1 MALISCPECKKDI
14 SDHVEACPY
23 CGYPFKKEAIK
34 ENSVQKIGKI
44 KKLVISIVIAIII
57 ICSAG
62 YGYISYSNS
71 QYTKNSKEIAFKML
85 MSASQ
90 AESICNLVIEVWQNS
105 IYKKYSSNTD
115 KFTRSSSEFHDDFN
129 TSLNKLYKDSEFK
142 TKIGNLTT
150 SQNEV
155 DKIILLLKNPNKKN
169 EKVFD
174 TLNELYSAYSSL
186 INLAI
191 SPSGSLT
198 TYTSNKNDKIEKYL
212 EDNNKLKNLL
222 PE

>member
-1 MALISCPECKKDI
+1 MALINCPECKKEI

-23 CGYPFKKEAIK
+23 CGYPLKKEAAK
-34 ENSVQKIGKI
+34 ENEVQKSGKA
-44 KKLVISIVIAIII
+44 KKLVISILIAVIV

-62 YGYISYSNS
+62 YAYINYSNT
-71 QYTKNSKEIAFKML
+71 QYAKNSKEISFKML
-85 MSASQ
+85 MSAGE

-115 KFTRSSSEFHDDFN
+115 KYTRSSSGFYDDFN
-129 TSLNKLYKDSEFK
+129 TSLNKLYNASEFEGK
-142 TKIGNLTT
+142 VETLKT

-155 DKIILLLKNPNKKN
+155 DKIFLLLKNPNKKN

-174 TLNELYSAYSSL
+174 TLNELYTTYSSL

-198 TYTSNKNDKIEKYL
+198 TYTNNKNDKVEKYL
-212 EDNNKLKNLL
+212 ENSNKLKNLL